1 MASNNEI
8 IGQLPKMLSGDELL
22 VCMRRLPNYDKSIR
36 NADAPIRLMELSN
49 LYDIYIPNAMST
61 EIYSKLYLAM
71 LRSLQKKNSRLM
83 TLQQKENGKAI
94 NGLEYCGIMGGSDSF
109 TIIGASGIGKS
120 TAIATSI
127 NVMEGHKVIEIDSPY
142 MKVIPCLIVQCPFDS
157 SVKGLLLEVLRKV
170 DERLETKYH
179 QNALRTHA
187 TIDMLIGIVTLPI
200 VQEII
205 KKEYELVDP
214 RPSRINCSYICGKL
228 GKHSKYLDKLP
239 KCKQYVIDNQEMME
253 EYWAREIAWAISKIQ
268 KENGV
273 VNWRGIRDLT
283 NLSKANYLRTIS
295 YFGNKNIEICSR
307 IREDQG

>member
-1 MASNNEI
+1 MQINLENTCLTMGELVALKMTGKSFMDMFDDKVRELHSN
-8 IGQLPKMLSGDELL
+8 
-22 VCMRRLPNYDKSIR
+22 
-36 NADAPIRLMELSN
+36 
-49 LYDIYIPNAMST
+49 
-61 EIYSKLYLAM
+61 
-71 LRSLQKKNSRLM
+71 
-83 TLQQKENGKAI
+83 
-94 NGLEYCGIMGGSDSF
+94 
-109 TIIGASGIGKS
+109 GIGVNK
-120 TAIATSI
+120 IARELGVSSRTIRMILDGKKEKQSK
-127 NVMEGHKVIEIDSPY
+127 NYKTTPGVKKKDWNDID
-142 MKVIPCLIVQCPFDS
+142 
-157 SVKGLLLEVLRKV
+157 E
-170 DERLETKYH
+170 
-179 QNALRTHA
+179 A
-187 TIDMLIGIVTLPI
+187 TLPI

-295 YFGNKNIEICSR
+295 YFENKNIEICSR
-307 IREDQG
+307 IREGQGRYCVQIQKWI